1 MEWCIVIAILFVCG
15 AYVVLRTART
25 WRRLNSTENPGCG
38 DDCPGCTGQGA
49 CRRDCHPG
57 KPPGALGLAIAVLG
71 LAIPGGA
78 QPADTIETWAP
89 GATNVDF
96 YLGMEGLGRKT
107 AVRSMGADVMF
118 GYGITEG
125 FSAYLGASMAADG
138 RLQNG
143 SGSLYTG
150 LFGTPLA
157 TDHLDLD
164 LLLNFELSGQG
175 YDQLAVAPGVEL
187 VYTSHPEMQ
196 GWGLYLRGFAQVA
209 GAGSEPDG
217 RRGAVQLALE
227 ATLGAFTTLNERH
240 QLLLEVD
247 GAYRPAPGPS
257 ELRLQLGGAA
267 VGYNLVLS
275 QSIELI
281 NQVFIDLPQS
291 ASEPIAVGVMLGFVA
306 TLAAS

>member
-1 MEWCIVIAILFVCG
+1 MEWCIVIAILFACG
-15 AYVVLRTART
+15 AYVVLRAART

-38 DDCPGCTGQGA
+38 DDCPGCAGQGA
-49 CRRDCHPG
+49 CRRGCHPG
-57 KPPGALGLAIAVLG
+57 KPP
-71 LAIPGGA
+71 
-78 QPADTIETWAP
+78 
-89 GATNVDF
+89 
-96 YLGMEGLGRKT
+96 
-107 AVRSMGADVMF
+107 
-118 GYGITEG
+118 
-125 FSAYLGASMAADG
+125 
-138 RLQNG
+138 
-143 SGSLYTG
+143 
-150 LFGTPLA
+150 
-157 TDHLDLD
+157 
-164 LLLNFELSGQG
+164 
-175 YDQLAVAPGVEL
+175 
-187 VYTSHPEMQ
+187 
-196 GWGLYLRGFAQVA
+196 

-275 QSIELI
+275 ESIELI